1 MGIEIALTD
10 SRTRATSSLLITLPT
25 IPTVALLLKEEM
37 CDPAMLTT
45 ALSICRPE
53 ARSAFFMDNAF
64 EVPDT
69 PGVRIENACI
79 VEIANSDGPYVG
91 FNHICNG
98 IGPGICTGTGGKGF
112 ARQILISYNN
122 TKALTVDDYYKHGSS
137 ESGIINEEK
146 GKQTSYD
153 PKAEGDGDNKSK
165 LNGIHSGI
173 KCKGCGMKPIVG
185 CRFKCL
191 LCDKCLN
198 DMIIQMTKGKKIL
211 NLRGAIIL
219 QF

>member
-1 MGIEIALTD
+1 
-10 SRTRATSSLLITLPT
+10 
-25 IPTVALLLKEEM
+25 
-37 CDPAMLTT
+37 
-45 ALSICRPE
+45 
-53 ARSAFFMDNAF
+53 MDNAF

-146 GKQTSYD
+146 GQQTSYD

-191 LCDKCLN
+191 LCDNFDYCEKCEKKLAEKHGHPLLKIKDANMASKYFKCLE
-198 DMIIQMTKGKKIL
+198 KK
-211 NLRGAIIL
+211 
-219 QF
+219 